1 MKAQA
6 QEVIPEPVVV
16 KEEPV
21 EIEETKAETEEESQ
35 LSFFGGEQSSK
46 KTRQASFRCKRNGST
61 DAN

>member
-6 QEVIPEPVVV
+6 QVIPEPVVV

-46 KTRQASFRCKRNGST
+46 NKTSQF
-61 DAN
+61 

>member
-46 KTRQASFRCKRNGST
+46 NKTSQF
-61 DAN
+61 